1 MLQATDICKGYG
13 ERLVLDQVSLSFAD
27 TGLVCILGRSGC
39 GKTTLLNILGG
50 LEGNFEGELEIDG
63 RSTRDFL
70 ETDWDRY
77 RGQDVGFV
85 FQDASLIGYLSV
97 GDNVRCALDL
107 KNISSPEVE
116 GPVDGDPDAAVAQA
130 LEAVGLGDFQDRM
143 PSELSGGETQRVAI
157 ARAIVKGPR
166 ILLADEPTGS
176 LDLASGEDVMCT
188 LSTIAQDCLV
198 VIVTHDQGL
207 AERYADRIIR
217 LGEGTVESDLT
228 RSGPVSEACGSRATK
243 ADDAGDGGLG
253 GLGGLRHPRH
263 PGHAGMFARLIRQHL
278 GNKLQRALITLLVA
292 TIGITGTGL
301 TFAVQSGA
309 HAYMDRI
316 GIASLASNP
325 LVLRQNG
332 TQASLVGVALSALDT
347 LHGNNQQGGDAPSEV
362 TLSHVAQKVAATALA
377 HSKKSDL
384 EQFMRYVDSDRS
396 HIRQNAYDVQRHYD
410 VGINLYDANGRQ
422 IVQDGRVTILD
433 NLSLDHIFGKD
444 GERAVSDILPD
455 AASLLREIP
464 YNEETGASPYEV
476 MAGHMPNSYD
486 EAVIIC
492 DHDGRVSDYFA
503 YATGLADLEGIREVS
518 VDLMMG
524 KDVRIPGLDDAYS
537 FERLL
542 GLEFDIVPQSDY
554 YYKGDGGWDLANGNA
569 RRMKDVLASAPKLR
583 IVGVVRASDKIASVP
598 EVGAI
603 GYSSELIPWVIDH
616 NSSSEIARQQAGSP
630 NVDVFTGVDFASE
643 SRGSNRAMEAE
654 RTRNALLSAIDSS
667 LLSQR
672 KLDYLKSLND
682 EQVMALGDRF
692 KDYFDASGRLYV
704 SQDDVRKVAALPDDQ
719 FTAIIES
726 YAPATLNH
734 AYQENMDKLG
744 VADLHEPTSIQIFP
758 SSVEGREQIIREL
771 DSYNATLADGEAP
784 VTYAS
789 LNQAEVDQVT
799 SVINLVSWALIILMI
814 LALGLSAIMIFSV
827 TSVAV
832 IERRREIGIL
842 RALGASRRDVVLL
855 FCWENVTVGMCA
867 GILGALLALLLSVPL
882 SLVVQSLTKEAA
894 LVSPS
899 PLIIPVSVVVGMTLS
914 LVSGL
919 TPTLRATQTDP
930 AHALRQ
936 G

>member
-50 LEGNFEGELEIDG
+50 LEGDFEGELEIDG

-97 GDNVRCALDL
+97 GDNIRCALDL

-116 GPVDGDPDAAVAQA
+116 GLVGGNPDAAVAQA

-176 LDLASGEDVMCT
+176 LDLASGEGVMCT

-228 RSGPVSEACGSRATK
+228 RSGPVSEACGSRAAK
-243 ADDAGDGGLG
+243 ANDAGDGGLG
-253 GLGGLRHPRH
+253 GLRH

-464 YNEETGASPYEV
+464 NEEIG
-476 MAGHMPNSYD
+476 
-486 EAVIIC
+486 
-492 DHDGRVSDYFA
+492 
-503 YATGLADLEGIREVS
+503 
-518 VDLMMG
+518 
-524 KDVRIPGLDDAYS
+524 
-537 FERLL
+537 
-542 GLEFDIVPQSDY
+542 
-554 YYKGDGGWDLANGNA
+554 
-569 RRMKDVLASAPKLR
+569 
-583 IVGVVRASDKIASVP
+583 RASC
-598 EVGAI
+598 
-603 GYSSELIPWVIDH
+603 
-616 NSSSEIARQQAGSP
+616 R
-630 NVDVFTGVDFASE
+630 
-643 SRGSNRAMEAE
+643 E
-654 RTRNALLSAIDSS
+654 R
-667 LLSQR
+667 
-672 KLDYLKSLND
+672 
-682 EQVMALGDRF
+682 V
-692 KDYFDASGRLYV
+692 
-704 SQDDVRKVAALPDDQ
+704 
-719 FTAIIES
+719 
-726 YAPATLNH
+726 
-734 AYQENMDKLG
+734 
-744 VADLHEPTSIQIFP
+744 
-758 SSVEGREQIIREL
+758 
-771 DSYNATLADGEAP
+771 
-784 VTYAS
+784 
-789 LNQAEVDQVT
+789 
-799 SVINLVSWALIILMI
+799 
-814 LALGLSAIMIFSV
+814 
-827 TSVAV
+827 
-832 IERRREIGIL
+832 
-842 RALGASRRDVVLL
+842 
-855 FCWENVTVGMCA
+855 
-867 GILGALLALLLSVPL
+867 
-882 SLVVQSLTKEAA
+882 
-894 LVSPS
+894 
-899 PLIIPVSVVVGMTLS
+899 
-914 LVSGL
+914 
-919 TPTLRATQTDP
+919 
-930 AHALRQ
+930 
-936 G
+936 

>member
-50 LEGNFEGELEIDG
+50 LEGDFEGELEIDG
-63 RSTRDFL
+63 RSTRGFL

-116 GPVDGDPDAAVAQA
+116 GPVGGDPDAAVAQA

-143 PSELSGGETQRVAI
+143 PSELSGGEIQRVAI

-207 AERYADRIIR
+207 AERYADRIIK

-228 RSGPVSEACGSRATK
+228 RSGPVSDACGSRAAK
-243 ADDAGDGGLG
+243 ADNAGDGGLG
-253 GLGGLRHPRH
+253 GLRRPRH
-263 PGHAGMFARLIRQHL
+263 PGRAGMFARLIRQHL

-347 LHGNNQQGGDAPSEV
+347 LHGNDQQGGDAPSEV

-643 SRGSNRAMEAE
+643 SRGSNRAIEAE

-867 GILGALLALLLSVPL
+867 GILGALFALLLSVPL